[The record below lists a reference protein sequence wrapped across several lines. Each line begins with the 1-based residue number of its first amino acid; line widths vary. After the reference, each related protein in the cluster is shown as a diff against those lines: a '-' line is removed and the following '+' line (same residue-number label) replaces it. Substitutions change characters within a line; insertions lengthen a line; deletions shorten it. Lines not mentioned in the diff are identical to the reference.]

1 VVDVASLVLNDV
13 VAVFRAAIVALV
25 AVGIGKATD
34 VAVLGVAVILLNV
47 VVVKVG
53 LVVELVVF
61 DDVIVVV
68 TGGCGH
74 PL

>member
-1 VVDVASLVLNDV
+1 M
-13 VAVFRAAIVALV
+13 
-25 AVGIGKATD
+25 
-34 VAVLGVAVILLNV
+34 AVLGAVILLNV

-61 DDVIVVV
+61 DVVIVVV
-68 TGGCGH
+68 TGGCDH

>member
-1 VVDVASLVLNDV
+1 MVDVASLVLNDV

-68 TGGCGH
+68 TGGCDH